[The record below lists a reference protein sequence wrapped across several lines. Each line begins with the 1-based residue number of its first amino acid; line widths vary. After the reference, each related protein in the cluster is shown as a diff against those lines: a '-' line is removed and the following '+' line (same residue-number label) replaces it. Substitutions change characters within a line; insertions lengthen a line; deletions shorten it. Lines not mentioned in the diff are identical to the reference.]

1 MRKRDYLSN
10 LHLDWEEDKYEGETL
25 PSIEHHVS
33 EQGVEEVETVSS
45 TVSSVPEPLP
55 YEDRQASKD
64 VLLLADRKR
73 ELYLIN
79 SRLFKKRFLGT
90 NNFLIFLNVSTIFL
104 ALLSE
109 SLPQVSLPFQFDNE
123 AVTSTITLLLIVLP
137 IVTST
142 IIDYSASFRFE
153 KSHILLLQI
162 SYSLDREI
170 SLYRSRVLQY
180 RTDRNMLLARS
191 LAQANKTLENSSVY
205 ETGFRY
211 IDTEY
216 YIRRKSGII
225 RGLLDFLFSFAFKVF
240 GRLYEELFGGDPIV
254 SRLKDQKQTSFD
266 FDIVNSN
273 DNYPERLTDYDPVS
287 YMDQRLKPILEAVR
301 INAFLM
307 GQRIHLSR
315 ILIYVTGAAGTFLA
329 AIGVN
334 TWVAFTTA
342 LTLGLTNYSGVRGSQ
357 YRMSLLNE
365 LWSDLDSIFAW
376 WKSLSDCEQANPA
389 NFERM
394 IVTAEEFIYETRLE
408 IASETGEIMSESI
421 THFK

>member
-1 MRKRDYLSN
+1 MRKRDFLEYLY
-10 LHLDWEEDKYEGETL
+10 WVDKKDKDETVL
-25 PSIEHHVS
+25 STKHSVL
-33 EQGVEEVETVSS
+33 EQGVEEGEAATSIVSRL
-45 TVSSVPEPLP
+45 PEDLLP
-55 YEDRQASKD
+55 HKDQEASKD

-90 NNFLIFLNVSTIFL
+90 SNFLIFLNISTIFL

-109 SLPQVSLPFQFDNE
+109 GLPQVSLPFQFDNE

-142 IIDYSASFRFE
+142 IIDYSTSFRFE
-153 KSHILLLQI
+153 KSHTLLLQI

-170 SLYRSRVLQY
+170 SMYRGRVHEY
-180 RTDRNMLLARS
+180 IINRNTTLAMKLS
-191 LAQANKTLENSSVY
+191 TVNKALENSSVY

-225 RGLLDFLFSFAFKVF
+225 RGLLDFLFSFIFKIF

-266 FDIVNSN
+266 IVDSD
-273 DNYPERLTDYDPVS
+273 DNNPKKLMDYDADS
-287 YMDQRLKPILEAVR
+287 YMNQRLKPILEAVR

-315 ILIYVTGAAGTFLA
+315 ILIYMTGAAGTFLA

-342 LTLGLTNYSGVRGSQ
+342 LTLGLTNYSGIRGSQ

-376 WKSLSDCEQANPA
+376 WKSLSDSEQADFG

-394 IVTAEEFIYETRLE
+394 IVTAEEVIYETRLE